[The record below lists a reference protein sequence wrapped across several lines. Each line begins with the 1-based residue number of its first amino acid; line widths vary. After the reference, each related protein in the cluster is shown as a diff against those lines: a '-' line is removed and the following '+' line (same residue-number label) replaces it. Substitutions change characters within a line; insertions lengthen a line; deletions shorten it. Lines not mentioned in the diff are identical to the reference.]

1 MLGNPIT
8 IYLRSRKP
16 EQVLEPGG
24 CRRTTWNSAGSSEE
38 NVVSVPPARTDHS
51 IGITLVVI
59 SAITFSTAGLFTK
72 GVSAAAWDVILW
84 RGVFSAVF
92 TVAWVS
98 YQHRFRESFFQMG
111 LSGLAVAVVGALGTA
126 AFIAAFKLT
135 TIANVSLIYAVA
147 PLVAALLAWI
157 WIGERATFRVVLG
170 SIGAIMGVGIIVSG
184 SLGRVNLKGDAL
196 ALFMAVAMALLMV
209 IYRKYPKTPGAG
221 PAALSSLLLLPVA
234 WGLGSPLV
242 LPMFEIVVLSGFGLV
257 FAIASVTLAEG
268 AKRVPSGQTALLS
281 TLEMPLAPLLA
292 FVVLSEVPPT
302 QTWIGGSVILI
313 AVLMAARENH

>member
-1 MLGNPIT
+1 
-8 IYLRSRKP
+8 
-16 EQVLEPGG
+16 
-24 CRRTTWNSAGSSEE
+24 
-38 NVVSVPPARTDHS
+38 VSVPVTQTDHS

-72 GVSAAAWDVILW
+72 GVSAAAWDVIFW
-84 RGVFSAVF
+84 RGVFSAAF
-92 TVAWVS
+92 TVAWIL
-98 YQHRFRESFFQMG
+98 YQHRFRENFVRMG
-111 LSGLAVAVVGALGTA
+111 PSGLAVAVVGALGTA
-126 AFIAAFKLT
+126 AFIAAFKMT

-157 WIGERATFRVVLG
+157 WIREKATLRVVLG
-170 SIGAIMGVGIIVSG
+170 SIGAIIGVAIIVSG

-196 ALFMAVAMALLMV
+196 ALFMAGAMALLMV

-234 WGLGSPLV
+234 WVLGDPLG

-281 TLEMPLAPLLA
+281 TLEMPLAPFLA

-302 QTWIGGSVILI
+302 QTWIGGTVILI
-313 AVLMAARENH
+313 AVLLTAREQQLA